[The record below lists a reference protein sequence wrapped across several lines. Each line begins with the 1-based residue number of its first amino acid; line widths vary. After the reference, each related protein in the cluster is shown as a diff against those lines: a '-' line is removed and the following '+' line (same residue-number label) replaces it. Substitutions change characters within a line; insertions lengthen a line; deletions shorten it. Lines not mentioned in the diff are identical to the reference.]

1 MTPPPIRLPPLVE
14 PGPELSAQETARY
27 ARHLLLPQVGG
38 LGQRRLAAARVLVV
52 GAGGLGSPVLQY
64 LAAAGVG
71 TLGIVDDDVVEVS
84 NLQRQVLHAGSEPGR
99 RKVDSAAGAL
109 RRVNPHVAVLT
120 HPVRLSRD
128 NALDLLSGYHLVL
141 DGSDS
146 FATRYLVS
154 DACALLGIPDV
165 WGSVLGFD
173 GQLSVFWARHGPT
186 YRDLHPQPPP
196 AGSVPSCAQAGVF
209 GALCGVIGSA
219 MAGEA
224 LKLVTGLGEPLVGR
238 VLLHDALAGS
248 WQTVRL
254 RRAPDAPPIT
264 ELVDYEAWCG
274 TVAGIDQPAGIGRRD
289 GISAAELARMLAE
302 REAGRDDFDLVD
314 VREPAERALLA
325 IPASVPVPMADFE
338 SGAALHRLPDGRRV
352 VLYCQSGIRSAR
364 ALGLL
369 RAAGRADATHLD
381 GGVLAWATLAR
392 P

>member
-1 MTPPPIRLPPLVE
+1 VTRLPPLVE
-14 PGPELSAQETARY
+14 PGPELSAQQAARY
-27 ARHLLLPQVGG
+27 ARHLLLPQVGPA
-38 LGQRRLAAARVLVV
+38 GQRRLAAARVLVV

-71 TLGIVDDDVVEVS
+71 TLGVVDDDVVEVS

-99 RKVDSAAGAL
+99 RKVDSAAEAL
-109 RRVNPHVAVLT
+109 GRVNPHVEVIP
-120 HPVRLSRD
+120 HPVRLTRD
-128 NALDLLSGYHLVL
+128 NALDLLAGYHLVL

-146 FATRYLVS
+146 FATRYLVN
-154 DACALLGIPDV
+154 DACALLGLPDV

-224 LKLVTGLGEPLVGR
+224 VKLVTGLGEPLVGR

-248 WQTVRL
+248 WQTVRV
-254 RRAPDAPPIT
+254 RRAPDSPPIT
-264 ELVDYEAWCG
+264 GLVDYEAWCG
-274 TVAGIDQPAGIGRRD
+274 TAPPPPD
-289 GISAAELARMLAE
+289 GISAVELAAMLAE
-302 REAGRDDFDLVD
+302 REAGRDDFVLVD
-314 VREPAERALLA
+314 VREPAERAALA
-325 IPASVPVPMADFE
+325 IPGSVPVPMADFE
-338 SGAALHRLPDGRRV
+338 SGAALHRLPGGTRV
-352 VLYCQSGIRSAR
+352 VLHCQSGVRSAR